1 MMIMIDPVLIRFRE
15 ALGALYGSRLDR
27 VVLFGSR
34 ARGDADA
41 SSDYDLALFLK
52 DMPDRWAE
60 VDRLVP
66 LEMEFLERDG
76 ADFSVLPFKESD
88 YGRKTGLMY
97 AIRTEGIAL

>member
-1 MMIMIDPVLIRFRE
+1 MMDITNQSRYVDPTLNRFRD
-15 ALGALYGSRLDR
+15 ALGTMYGSRLDR

-34 ARGDADA
+34 ARGDSDAD
-41 SSDYDLALFLK
+41 SDYDVALFLK

-76 ADFSVLPFKESD
+76 VDFNVLPFKGSD
-88 YGRKTGLMY
+88 YSQKKP
-97 AIRTEGIAL
+97 A